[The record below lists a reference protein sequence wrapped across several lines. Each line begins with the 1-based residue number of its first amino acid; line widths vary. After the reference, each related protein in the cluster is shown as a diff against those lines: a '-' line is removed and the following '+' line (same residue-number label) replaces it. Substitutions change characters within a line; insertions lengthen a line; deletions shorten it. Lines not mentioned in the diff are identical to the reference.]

1 MKKLIG
7 MAALFFALGTAANAQ
22 ESKPGD
28 GVKAQHRGEFK
39 DGHHA
44 LMESLPDLTD
54 AQKTQ
59 LKEMREQGR
68 KESQPQREKMKA
80 MREKLQN
87 MKMSDNPNQ
96 KEIDALIDEMH
107 VLKAQME
114 KSRTAYEL
122 KMRSVLTPEQR
133 KVLDEKMKEKHAM
146 RKDKMHSPEE
156 QK

>member
-1 MKKLIG
+1 
-7 MAALFFALGTAANAQ
+7 MAALFLMAGTVAMAQ
-22 ESKPGD
+22 ECKPGD
-28 GVKAQHRGEFK
+28 GAKAHHQRESK
-39 DGHHA
+39 EGHHA
-44 LMESLPDLTD
+44 LMESLPNLTE

-59 LKEMREQGR
+59 LKEIREQGR
-68 KESQPQREKMKA
+68 KDSQPQREKMKA

-96 KEIDALIDEMH
+96 KEIDTLIDEMH
-107 VLKAQME
+107 RLKAQME
-114 KSRTAYEL
+114 KSRTASEL

-146 RKDKMHSPEE
+146 RKDKMPKSEE

>member
-1 MKKLIG
+1 
-7 MAALFFALGTAANAQ
+7 MAALFLMAGTVAMAQ
-22 ESKPGD
+22 ECKPGD
-28 GVKAQHRGEFK
+28 GTKAQHHGEFK
-39 DGHHA
+39 DGHHG
-44 LMESLPDLTD
+44 LMESLPNLTD

-59 LKEMREQGR
+59 LKEIREQGR
-68 KESQPQREKMKA
+68 KDSQPLREKMKA

-96 KEIDALIDEMH
+96 KEIDAMIDEMH
-107 VLKAQME
+107 RLKAQIE
-114 KSRTAYEL
+114 KSRTASEL

-146 RKDKMHSPEE
+146 RKDKMPKSEE